1 MIQDFLEQ
9 VKSLPAATMSDDE
22 LKAKLRSMKEE
33 LMTKNNGYI
42 CDILANCGP
51 AIKS

>member
-42 CDILANCGP
+42 CDILAHCGP